1 MLTVLRFREILS
13 FVPAEIEP
21 FKPESGAREV
31 EIVPPDGA
39 ILLYSRTDVARDEP
53 PLERAAE
60 PEDDLE
66 LEGGE

>member
-1 MLTVLRFREILS
+1 MLRFREILPPRA
-13 FVPAEIEP
+13 FELEP

-39 ILLYSRTDVARDEP
+39 ILLYSRTDAARGEP